1 MLCTSLLNLVI
12 ITCMVFLSVTFP
24 LCFYQS
30 RASKPVK
37 QKVDNK
43 EEVYDEPDPVSEEQ
57 IFLWLIDVL
66 CGLFIV
72 VTRFQTRFQGRMPRR
87 NSKESIP
94 MCSHQSIINFLLIC
108 QDMKL
113 ILSGF

>member
-12 ITCMVFLSVTFP
+12 ITCMVFLSVTCP

-30 RASKPVK
+30 RARKPVK

-94 MCSHQSIINFLLIC
+94 TKAL
-108 QDMKL
+108 
-113 ILSGF
+113 

>member
-12 ITCMVFLSVTFP
+12 ITCMVFLSVTCP

-30 RASKPVK
+30 RARKPVK

-57 IFLWLIDVL
+57 IFLWLIECFVWLVYSCHKVSDKFSRQ
-66 CGLFIV
+66 GAYEE
-72 VTRFQTRFQGRMPRR
+72 FQRV
-87 NSKESIP
+87 N
-94 MCSHQSIINFLLIC
+94 SHQSIINFLLIC